1 MAQTAATPA
10 PAPAAPA
17 TAAANT
23 PPPPPQAINAKIAL
37 IAFEQA
43 VFATNEGQKAVQD
56 VQKKYEPKKAQID
69 SLAQEVDSLKKQ
81 LQSAPATL
89 SDEERANR
97 LKNIDTKEKQLNR
110 DAEDANNAYQAD
122 LQEAYAKVARKVS
135 ATVQT
140 YVAQNG
146 YTLLLDVSNQQ
157 NSNVMWASQN
167 PNIDITLA
175 VVNAYNA
182 SSGVAAPPPSAPS
195 AGAPAARPR
204 TTTPAAPRPTTPKQ

>member
-10 PAPAAPA
+10 PATAAPA
-17 TAAANT
+17 AASAPANT
-23 PPPPPQAINAKIAL
+23 PPPPPQAVPAKIAL

-56 VQKKYEPKKAQID
+56 VQKKFEPKKAQID
-69 SLAQEVDSLKKQ
+69 TLAQEVESLKKQ
-81 LQSAPATL
+81 LQGAPATL
-89 SDEERANR
+89 SDEERATR

-110 DAEDANNAYQAD
+110 DAEDANNSYQAEV
-122 LQEAYAKVARKVS
+122 QEAYGKVARKVS
-135 ATVQT
+135 GVVQK
-140 YVAQNG
+140 YVADNG

-157 NSNVMWASQN
+157 NSNVMWATQN

-204 TTTPAAPRPTTPKQ
+204 ATTPRPAPKP

>member
-1 MAQTAATPA
+1 MAQTAAPA
-10 PAPAAPA
+10 TAPAAP
-17 TAAANT
+17 TANAANT

-81 LQSAPATL
+81 LQSAPATMT
-89 SDEERANR
+89 DEDRASR

-110 DAEDANNAYQAD
+110 DADDANNAYQAD
-122 LQEAYAKVARKVS
+122 LKEAYAKVARKVS
-135 ATVQT
+135 ATVQS

-195 AGAPAARPR
+195 AGSPAARPS
-204 TTTPAAPRPTTPKQ
+204 TTLPAAAPRPTTKQ